1 MEREKVYTEEE
12 AAKFLGVSTY
22 AVRERYREGVLPAL
36 RKGKRSRLYFE
47 ADLIALRDSGKALK
61 LRKARTGFRPELMVP
76 AQEFREAVQELE
88 GVRQAGKSGA
98 GHRTPFASGFP
109 RTRRP
114 ISAST
119 VELKGVM
126 FPIGLLC
133 ATSSTPILWS
143 ARRVAK
149 WG

>member
-61 LRKARTGFRPELMVP
+61 LRKSENRIQAELMVP
-76 AQEFREAVQELE
+76 AQQFREAAQELGRVSVKLE
-88 GVRQAGKSGA
+88 KAERVINAIRQW
-98 GHRTPFASGFP
+98 
-109 RTRRP
+109 
-114 ISAST
+114 ISTYSSADTAST
-119 VELKGVM
+119 IELKGE
-126 FPIGLLC
+126 
-133 ATSSTPILWS
+133 
-143 ARRVAK
+143 
-149 WG
+149 

>member
-61 LRKARTGFRPELMVP
+61 LRKNENRIQAELMVP
-76 AQEFREAVQELE
+76 AQQFREAVQELGRVSVKLE
-88 GVRQAGKSGA
+88 KAERVINAIRQW
-98 GHRTPFASGFP
+98 
-109 RTRRP
+109 
-114 ISAST
+114 ISTYSSADTAST
-119 VELKGVM
+119 VELKGE
-126 FPIGLLC
+126 
-133 ATSSTPILWS
+133 
-143 ARRVAK
+143 
-149 WG
+149 

>member
-61 LRKARTGFRPELMVP
+61 LRKSENRIQAELMVP
-76 AQEFREAVQELE
+76 AQQFREAVQELGRVSVKLE
-88 GVRQAGKSGA
+88 KAERVINAIRQW
-98 GHRTPFASGFP
+98 
-109 RTRRP
+109 
-114 ISAST
+114 ISTYSSADTAST
-119 VELKGVM
+119 VELKGE
-126 FPIGLLC
+126 
-133 ATSSTPILWS
+133 
-143 ARRVAK
+143 
-149 WG
+149 